1 MSPPETHAVQA
12 RYARRD
18 SSADA
23 QRYSLYANAAALQA
37 QQERLQGMARL
48 WRAHGWHSLADKALL
63 EVGCGSGGNLLDLL
77 RLGATPTQLTGIEL
91 LSERVAAACA
101 VLPSG
106 VQLIEG
112 DACAAPVAD
121 ASQQAVLAF
130 TVFSSLLDPGYRQQ
144 FARTLWRWVAPGGGV
159 LVYDFVVNNPHNPDV
174 RKVPPAEL
182 HTLFPNA
189 RLRSLR
195 LTLAPPLARRLPAVL
210 IAPAARLAQPGR
222 SPAARSGLRQR
233 RQPAGSAAPGRHA
246 YAVDRHRVAARARR
260 RRARPAAKWCAA
272 HRRRRLRGTGRRR

>member
-1 MSPPETHAVQA
+1 MTAPETHAVQA
-12 RYARRD
+12 RCARRD

-37 QQERLQGMARL
+37 QQERLQAMARL

-101 VLPSG
+101 VLPGG

-182 HTLFPNA
+182 RTLFPNA

-210 IAPAARLAQPGR
+210 IAPAARLAPF
-222 SPAARSGLRQR
+222 LRTHR
-233 RQPAGSAAPGRHA
+233 LTW
-246 YAVDRHRVAARARR
+246 AVK
-260 RRARPAAKWCAA
+260 P
-272 HRRRRLRGTGRRR
+272 L